1 MLCNT
6 CILRCHHSSFS
17 FSFFSSY
24 LFFLRS
30 LPSFL
35 MTVQRIEACQRALLY
50 THLVFLNCC
59 CYYCL
64 SLSLLLVECCAKHAD
79 HARSFIS
86 GITCFSLA
94 SDRHE
99 THYKSWQPKYICQLS
114 ADTSFI
120 AWHVQND
127 LLFLSPFSGFYFN
140 FSSVQKL
147 LDSET
152 HIRHCLMAK
161 RKPPGEG
168 RIRDMF
174 MYEHHSLYLLESG
187 A

>member
-86 GITCFSLA
+86 GITWFILVSNQHKMHKKKPGSQNTFVNCRLTHLLLRGTYRMIFCFS
-94 SDRHE
+94 
-99 THYKSWQPKYICQLS
+99 P
-114 ADTSFI
+114 
-120 AWHVQND
+120 
-127 LLFLSPFSGFYFN
+127 PF
-140 FSSVQKL
+140 
-147 LDSET
+147 LDSISILAPYKNYWT
-152 HIRHCLMAK
+152 ARPI
-161 RKPPGEG
+161 
-168 RIRDMF
+168 
-174 MYEHHSLYLLESG
+174 SG
-187 A
+187 IV